1 MLTLTRG
8 SYEAKAEANFIAVQ
22 SELSA
27 LAARAKQSI
36 DLARAD
42 GERVLLAAQS
52 KHDEALHHLELL
64 KRAGEDNWEAVK
76 TTFETSWTELHHALA
91 PR

>member
-1 MLTLTRG
+1 MLTLTRA
-8 SYEAKAEANFIAVQ
+8 SYETKAQSNFIAVQ
-22 SELSA
+22 SQLSA
-27 LAARAKQSI
+27 LAAHAKQSVES
-36 DLARAD
+36 ARAD
-42 GERVLLAAQS
+42 GERLLLAAQS

-76 TTFETSWTELHHALA
+76 TTFEASWTELHHALA

>member
-8 SYEAKAEANFIAVQ
+8 SYEAKAESNFIAIQ
-22 SELSA
+22 SELAA
-27 LAARAKQSI
+27 LAARAKESVEV
-36 DLARAD
+36 ARAD
-42 GERVLLAAQS
+42 GERLLLAAQS

-64 KRAGEDNWEAVK
+64 KRAGEDRWDEVK
-76 TTFETSWTELHHALA
+76 ATFETSWTELHHELA